1 MALKISGS
9 KSSSRRLPA
18 TYQVLFTGTPKA
30 GEVRE
35 AQGKVEK
42 SMRRDNAKKRKTEG
56 ASKRLKLTFA
66 WKRTDT
72 EALQY
77 DLLVGLAIDKR
88 FNRPSRN
95 GPADTQPKP
104 KDSILPM

>member
-42 SMRRDNAKKRKTEG
+42 SMRRDNAKKRKNKGHSRERVIQII
-56 ASKRLKLTFA
+56 AIMERFFSEIK
-66 WKRTDT
+66 
-72 EALQY
+72 ELQY
-77 DLLVGLAIDKR
+77 LIYMTFFKV
-88 FNRPSRN
+88 
-95 GPADTQPKP
+95 Q
-104 KDSILPM
+104 